1 MYIKKFHVGEFG
13 PLENVSAENLPRTM
27 AVFLGENEAGKS
39 SSMEFIRTMIAG
51 IPDRRSPYHK
61 AVKNYRG
68 GELFLDDERYGEMVL
83 ERNFLGGG
91 QSYVLRD
98 AAGNRLDPEIFR
110 TLADNVSQNIYR
122 LIFGFNLS
130 ELQNFSA
137 FQDMNVLEN
146 ILGASYGLG
155 LMTPKAALQGIRS
168 EMAGLYRSNGKESVL
183 GNLFLQWREEKER
196 FEKTARRIEEFD
208 ELQSRLHSAQSS
220 YDELRQEKQRI
231 KEQEEELHTL
241 IALFGQW
248 KKWADLQ
255 KEFARMQVLSG
266 DLFEHSAD
274 NAEILFTKI
283 LEQRRFRLEYAE
295 SLQALLREYEAR
307 LKKIVVKNALLSQY
321 EEIKELGP
329 QYLEA
334 QRLLA
339 EIPVKTVQAEQN
351 LYAYG
356 QYCKKFLDKWNAFN
370 TSFKVHSYDDP
381 ALVLEHFLPV
391 LEDGAFLEDL
401 ETFSGRMREAKAH
414 VQNAKTAL
422 EYAKRDVD
430 KAEQK
435 YQAVLQE
442 KQQARDTAKSSLLP
456 ESEVRLEQELQ
467 KWQNLLKETLE
478 KENKALD
485 VSAVQCAE
493 FLTQAQGLGFKTV
506 QSMRIKKENIQE
518 FLDLY
523 MQLAKIIRQM
533 HKEQDS
539 VLSLYDAYCQKEKEA
554 AENEEARKE
563 RLREVSADNEELLL
577 RLTPLGNEAGALLG
591 KLEKYLAESRK
602 ENKDGVPVWAK
613 IPAVLC
619 FVSGL
624 VMLLL
629 RLGSDNHLIQTFLGT
644 LNIPYLLPF
653 VLMAA
658 GVLQGAFVWYLG
670 KNDKKE
676 EAVPDEMTVLVQKL
690 ERALDSQESLLQ
702 NFYPEQAKPR
712 NSDENSGEDSGGLL
726 EFGRTLERKIEETG
740 LSALEQ
746 TAEKAKERLELYRH
760 YAAKFEAKKEIPED
774 GGAERDA
781 DAERLKREMDGLA
794 DKIREFFGQ
803 LKHVGDMKQV
813 PQILKNIAR
822 LDALVEEINNMSL
835 LVRDC
840 HGVYAEFAKTA
851 QTDFPELYP
860 LLESAKN
867 EEYLNLIQE
876 YRQKVRDEQFKNI
889 EERHGAIFADSL
901 ASLEE
906 SREHCADVVRTME
919 DRQKV
924 LEGIYAE
931 FAVFLEEK
939 GFLFEDAK
947 KDFCKSFAAEEQ
959 EQDLLSG
966 MFLKVKQC
974 VETLYNLQN
983 MRLEQEKNQEEL
995 ARMREALKAF
1005 TEPLRTIMMRADFSP
1020 KETIR
1025 TENDYL
1031 AVYRDLLA
1039 SAEQEQAL
1047 FLQKETLRK
1056 EYEKAGERLEK
1067 AQAEVREVEKN
1078 LQQFYKIAGVE
1089 SEEQL
1094 RGLFGRIKESEKL
1107 VQQAVVIEESL
1118 REQPLP
1124 KYAEKSKKPLMR
1136 RYGES
1141 EGRKALPELFAYF
1154 DENAKSRWEKALLDL
1169 QEENEG
1175 LERVEKH
1182 IQELRGKAEAES
1194 SFVYEESL
1202 SNEPGYK
1209 MKKTE
1214 EKIKNCYNKWLELAF
1229 AKEILERAKIRY
1241 EKNHQPLIVR
1251 IASDFFS
1258 QITDGAWQE
1267 IKVDL
1272 GDRSVNV
1279 VDAQG
1284 NFLNAEMLSQGTRE
1298 QLYLSLRLAHI
1309 QHRSLTKRS
1318 LPLLMDDIL
1327 VNFDEKRV
1335 KNTAEVFDLMV
1346 QDNYVKDNCQQIL
1359 FFTCH
1364 ERTARILQET
1374 VRDTRIFRVRDK
1386 KIYAE

>member
-13 PLENVSAENLPRTM
+13 PLEDVSAENLPRTM

-61 AVKNYRG
+61 AIKTYRG
-68 GELFLDDERYGEMVL
+68 GELFLDDEQYGEMVL

-91 QSYVLRD
+91 QGYVLRD

-168 EMAGLYRSNGKESVL
+168 EMSGLYRSNGKESVL
-183 GNLFLQWREEKER
+183 GNLFLQWQEEKER

-208 ELQSRLHSAQSS
+208 ELQSKLYSAQNS
-220 YDELRQEKQRI
+220 YEELKQEKQHI

-283 LEQRRFRLEYAE
+283 LEQRRFRQEYAE

-307 LKKIVVKNALLSQY
+307 LKKIVIKNALLSQY
-321 EEIKELGP
+321 AEIKELGP

-356 QYCKKFLDKWNAFN
+356 QYNKKFLDRWGAFN
-370 TSFKVHSYDDP
+370 KSFKVQNFDDP
-381 ALVLEHFLPV
+381 ALVSEHFLPV

-401 ETFSGRMREAKAH
+401 EAFSGRMREAKAH

-467 KWQNLLKETLE
+467 KWQNVLKETLE

-493 FLTQAQGLGFKTV
+493 FLTQAQGIGFKTV
-506 QSMRIKKENIQE
+506 QSMQIKKENIQE

-533 HKEQDS
+533 HKDRDS

-554 AENEEARKE
+554 AEREEARKE
-563 RLREVSADNEELLL
+563 RLRGVSAGSEELLL
-577 RLTPLGNEAGALLG
+577 QLTPLGNEAAAFLA
-591 KLEKYLAESRK
+591 KLEKYLAESKK
-602 ENKDGVPVWAK
+602 ESKDGVPVWAK

-676 EAVPDEMTVLVQKL
+676 EAVPDEITVLVQKL

-702 NFYPEQAKPR
+702 NFYPEQAAPQ
-712 NSDENSGEDSGGLL
+712 NSAENSADSGGLL
-726 EFGRTLERKIEETG
+726 EFGRTLERKMEETG

-746 TAEKAKERLELYRH
+746 TAEKARERLELYRH
-760 YAAKFEAKKEIPED
+760 YAAKFEAKKEVPED
-774 GGAERDA
+774 GGADRDEE
-781 DAERLKREMDGLA
+781 AERLKEEMDGLA
-794 DKIREFFGQ
+794 DKVREFFGQ
-803 LKHVGDMKQV
+803 LKNIGDIKQV

-822 LDALVEEINNMSL
+822 LDALVEEINSMSL

-840 HGVYAEFAKTA
+840 HDVYAEFAKTA
-851 QTDFPELYP
+851 QTGFPELYP
-860 LLESAKN
+860 LLENAKK

-906 SREHCADVVRTME
+906 SKEHCADVVRTLE
-919 DRQKV
+919 ERQKV

-931 FAVFLEEK
+931 FADFLEEK

-947 KDFCKSFAAEEQ
+947 QAFRKNFAAEEQ

-974 VETLYNLQN
+974 VETLYNLWN
-983 MRLEQEKNQEEL
+983 MRLEQDKNQEEL
-995 ARMREALKAF
+995 AQMRESLKAF

-1067 AQAEVREVEKN
+1067 AQAEVQEVEKN
-1078 LQQFYKIAGVE
+1078 LLQFYKIAGVE
-1089 SEEQL
+1089 GEEQL
-1094 RGLFGRIKESEKL
+1094 RGLFARMKEREKL

-1124 KYAEKSKKPLMR
+1124 KYTEKSKKPLR
-1136 RYGES
+1136 RQYGES
-1141 EGRKALPELFAYF
+1141 EGRALPELFAYF
-1154 DENAKSRWEKALLDL
+1154 DENAKSRWEKELLDL

-1229 AKEILERAKIRY
+1229 AKEILERAKSRY

-1251 IASDFFS
+1251 IASDFFC
-1258 QITDGAWQE
+1258 QITDNAWQE

-1284 NFLNAEMLSQGTRE
+1284 NSLNAEMLSQGTRE

-1309 QHRSLTKRS
+1309 QHRSLTKRA

-1346 QDNYVKDNCQQIL
+1346 QDNYVKNNCQQIL

-1386 KIYAE
+1386 KIYSE